1 MSAIYGA
8 GEALKPR
15 PMSREVILRTR
26 VEGSTAALARVH
38 AERAQMT
45 TSEWIASII
54 RREISRAGAADA
66 LALRSYEMVVTLG
79 YMLRSLM
86 VDAMGAE
93 PTETAVEEASA
104 QAADEA
110 AEELRRGMER
120 A

>member
-1 MSAIYGA
+1 
-8 GEALKPR
+8 
-15 PMSREVILRTR
+15 MSRQVILRTR

-45 TSEWIASII
+45 TSEWIANVI
-54 RREISRAGAADA
+54 RRELSRAGAADA
-66 LALRSYEMVVTLG
+66 LALRSYEMLVTLG

-93 PTETAVEEASA
+93 QTETAIEEASA

-110 AEELRRGMER
+110 GDELRRGLEVG
-120 A
+120 